1 MKRPRVRMVLYEENR
16 TLRLDRPGEEQYM
29 AWSFSGQA
37 KRYETLSEA
46 VIAAH
51 DGMGAVWKDGTRRL
65 WERWN
70 RPARMQIES
79 FDSQEDAESAG
90 SSVAQCLQLL
100 LHQKQIYTDVQA
112 CLEEG
117 MAVWEICDQE
127 LKEDSCLIPG
137 CSLRMALYYVANQS
151 PVMGITD
158 TGDAV
163 LIVGYDAQNIIYYEP
178 GQTEL
183 KKAGLKDSTEMFE
196 RAGNLFFTYLPQ

>member
-1 MKRPRVRMVLYEENR
+1 
-16 TLRLDRPGEEQYM
+16 M

-100 LHQKQIYTDVQA
+100 LHQKADLHGRTGLSGGRDDRV
-112 CLEEG
+112 G
-117 MAVWEICDQE
+117 D
-127 LKEDSCLIPG
+127 
-137 CSLRMALYYVANQS
+137 LRSGVKGGQLPDPRMQPS
-151 PVMGITD
+151 DG
-158 TGDAV
+158 AV
-163 LIVGYDAQNIIYYEP
+163 LCKSAGAGHGDHGYRRGSADRGI
-178 GQTEL
+178 
-183 KKAGLKDSTEMFE
+183 
-196 RAGNLFFTYLPQ
+196 